1 MKTLVLLSAL
11 VLLAFQ
17 VQADHIQEA
26 EEETKTEEQPA
37 DEDQDMSVSFE
48 GPEASALQ
56 NLEIGWPLK
65 QCHCRKFCRP
75 YEKAEGSCRPGLFI
89 KRKICCIQQWTPGRT

>member
-17 VQADHIQEA
+17 IQADPIQEA

-37 DEDQDMSVSFE
+37 DEDQDVSVSFE
-48 GPEASALQ
+48 GPEPSALQ
-56 NLEIGWPLK
+56 NLGACLCTE
-65 QCHCRKFCRP
+65 
-75 YEKAEGSCRPGLFI
+75 
-89 KRKICCIQQWTPGRT
+89 